1 MPRFRRLL
9 LWIIVIDLIATL
21 LFWAGAKLVDQSGK
35 LSGGTGIVFY
45 SDNASEANARIE
57 RGLQLLEAGKV
68 SQLVM
73 VGGHRPQE
81 GIVGSQDMAL
91 AAIRRS
97 GKGALISADVNSRDT
112 ISGIR
117 NAGLTVAGSETGKV
131 IFISNC
137 MHLVRAKTIYRT
149 TRLKGRPKAYAAC
162 TKGSWNPAKI
172 WQRAHYEAGAWAV
185 FIMPESWRDGILD
198 MLRGDQGDSGGAAS

>member
-1 MPRFRRLL
+1 MNRFPRLL
-9 LWIIVIDLIATL
+9 LWIIVIDLIATG
-21 LFWAGAKLVDQSGK
+21 LFWAGAKLVDQTGK
-35 LSGGTGIVFY
+35 LSGGRGIVFY
-45 SDNASEANARIE
+45 SDDASEANASIE
-57 RGLQLLEAGKV
+57 KGLNLLESGKV

-97 GKGALISADVNSRDT
+97 GKGALISADVESRDT

-117 NAGLTVAGSETGKV
+117 NAGLPVAGSETDKV

-137 MHLVRAKTIYRT
+137 MHLVRAKTIYWAT
-149 TRLKGRPKAYAAC
+149 GAKGRPKAYAAC
-162 TKGSWNPAKI
+162 TKGIWNPAKI
-172 WQRAHYEAGAWAV
+172 WMRAHYEAGAWAV

-198 MLRGDQGDSGGAAS
+198 KLRGDEKDSGPDS